1 MRMAAL
7 VRLVQRNVLRKVA
20 LSHGRWTTAA
30 FISLTLRR
38 EQSTGVTPL
47 MRSVLVLKNSPRSLQ
62 NFREAQADVYNLD
75 LEDGVPEG
83 EKESALKLYSET
95 LKSGVFRGPHS
106 LYVRVSDPRN
116 SATLQKEVGEL
127 CHPDVTGFILPK
139 VTSADEVSRAAEVLT
154 EMERAN
160 NMAHGHLKIIPVIE
174 CLDGYKNAF
183 DIAKASRRISALA
196 AGKGDFAAC
205 FLVPPG
211 SPIAERLGLRVLQA
225 AKAAGVNA
233 IETPSQGDFDN
244 FARIERDANRGKALG
259 FDGMILLHPK
269 LVPFANQLYSPSRR
283 EVDWAEHV
291 TAGARVYQPSAQEPR
306 RFIGP
311 PMRPGALQIL
321 QRHSQIQ
328 ALKSSTSQDGN
339 ENEGDLHTVT
349 PLQRTGGL
357 TKTTAGGGWTH
368 GMVPVTLDS
377 SWRAAW
383 SSAFLNAKRLNSC
396 NLAAQEIGLPGVQPP
411 FHLLAML
418 VTGLAISKSSEAG
431 HLHLGIYNMAQ
442 LRPVTDGDSVR
453 ALFSTNSV
461 EEAGRS
467 GRFTLVSH
475 THVLVN
481 QHEETVFRLTR
492 KGLYPKSVTDQLQV
506 SKEGKDQN
514 ATQSELR
521 DKIIRNV
528 SAKENMNIT
537 ASMPL
542 TPNELYVHR
551 LVKAFSPTETK
562 GISNLMRATHPHIF
576 NTKKF
581 CMDDI
586 LVPGPMALA
595 ATVHNVADDFGD
607 VLYETVVEAT
617 NPNRVN
623 QEDVIGS
630 VSFILDVQRLPQ
642 NSDLEEVTVRT
653 LGIKNL
659 DMDELLDRNI
669 PVQLFTGNNMESA
682 KIEKICE
689 QRFPLLC
696 RRIAVQALWKF
707 LRLRPS

>member
-1 MRMAAL
+1 MRMAVL

-418 VTGLAISKSSEAG
+418 VTGLAISKQKAAGYDLWIYFSLIQRDKKIDVPDANVSEGVKEVAIFIGTLLFAFSCALIKKRLDRPAAMVPAAHPAADTERSDHNYEDCSYDSSHHVMRRADPTAPVLANVRWFKKSSGYDDDSEEPQPPNTTTCAIVHNVPKPLCQDDTPTSGPRPAADAMGSLDSLYDVYDNKDLQNVSTRRVCGVFVASRCVAG
-431 HLHLGIYNMAQ
+431 SLA
-442 LRPVTDGDSVR
+442 P
-453 ALFSTNSV
+453 
-461 EEAGRS
+461 
-467 GRFTLVSH
+467 
-475 THVLVN
+475 
-481 QHEETVFRLTR
+481 
-492 KGLYPKSVTDQLQV
+492 
-506 SKEGKDQN
+506 
-514 ATQSELR
+514 ELR
-521 DKIIRNV
+521 DTGFE
-528 SAKENMNIT
+528 S
-537 ASMPL
+537 
-542 TPNELYVHR
+542 
-551 LVKAFSPTETK
+551 
-562 GISNLMRATHPHIF
+562 G
-576 NTKKF
+576 
-581 CMDDI
+581 
-586 LVPGPMALA
+586 VP
-595 ATVHNVADDFGD
+595 
-607 VLYETVVEAT
+607 
-617 NPNRVN
+617 
-623 QEDVIGS
+623 
-630 VSFILDVQRLPQ
+630 
-642 NSDLEEVTVRT
+642 
-653 LGIKNL
+653 
-659 DMDELLDRNI
+659 
-669 PVQLFTGNNMESA
+669 
-682 KIEKICE
+682 
-689 QRFPLLC
+689 
-696 RRIAVQALWKF
+696 
-707 LRLRPS
+707 

>member
-1 MRMAAL
+1 MRVILTFAL
-7 VRLVQRNVLRKVA
+7 HHR
-20 LSHGRWTTAA
+20 
-30 FISLTLRR
+30 
-38 EQSTGVTPL
+38 
-47 MRSVLVLKNSPRSLQ
+47 
-62 NFREAQADVYNLD
+62 
-75 LEDGVPEG
+75 
-83 EKESALKLYSET
+83 
-95 LKSGVFRGPHS
+95 
-106 LYVRVSDPRN
+106 
-116 SATLQKEVGEL
+116 
-127 CHPDVTGFILPK
+127 
-139 VTSADEVSRAAEVLT
+139 
-154 EMERAN
+154 
-160 NMAHGHLKIIPVIE
+160 
-174 CLDGYKNAF
+174 
-183 DIAKASRRISALA
+183 
-196 AGKGDFAAC
+196 
-205 FLVPPG
+205 
-211 SPIAERLGLRVLQA
+211 
-225 AKAAGVNA
+225 
-233 IETPSQGDFDN
+233 
-244 FARIERDANRGKALG
+244 
-259 FDGMILLHPK
+259 
-269 LVPFANQLYSPSRR
+269 
-283 EVDWAEHV
+283 
-291 TAGARVYQPSAQEPR
+291 
-306 RFIGP
+306 
-311 PMRPGALQIL
+311 
-321 QRHSQIQ
+321 
-328 ALKSSTSQDGN
+328 
-339 ENEGDLHTVT
+339 
-349 PLQRTGGL
+349 
-357 TKTTAGGGWTH
+357 
-368 GMVPVTLDS
+368 
-377 SWRAAW
+377 
-383 SSAFLNAKRLNSC
+383 
-396 NLAAQEIGLPGVQPP
+396 
-411 FHLLAML
+411 
-418 VTGLAISKSSEAG
+418 SSEAG

-453 ALFSTNSV
+453 ALFSTNAV

-669 PVQLFTGNNMESA
+669 PVQLFTGNNMESTN
-682 KIEKICE
+682 IEKGSTYPGSPDTVYRRATERRRVRLAVLGFTAEIGAGSVFGGSGRVGRE
-689 QRFPLLC
+689 SLGARAALGGAPIHGVWTPRVGSTPVSTKLTTLATSDGDASVIYPAFPTELC
-696 RRIAVQALWKF
+696 IGPDRSTQ
-707 LRLRPS
+707 

>member
-1 MRMAAL
+1 MRVILTFAL
-7 VRLVQRNVLRKVA
+7 HHR
-20 LSHGRWTTAA
+20 
-30 FISLTLRR
+30 
-38 EQSTGVTPL
+38 
-47 MRSVLVLKNSPRSLQ
+47 
-62 NFREAQADVYNLD
+62 
-75 LEDGVPEG
+75 
-83 EKESALKLYSET
+83 
-95 LKSGVFRGPHS
+95 
-106 LYVRVSDPRN
+106 
-116 SATLQKEVGEL
+116 
-127 CHPDVTGFILPK
+127 
-139 VTSADEVSRAAEVLT
+139 
-154 EMERAN
+154 
-160 NMAHGHLKIIPVIE
+160 
-174 CLDGYKNAF
+174 
-183 DIAKASRRISALA
+183 
-196 AGKGDFAAC
+196 
-205 FLVPPG
+205 
-211 SPIAERLGLRVLQA
+211 
-225 AKAAGVNA
+225 
-233 IETPSQGDFDN
+233 
-244 FARIERDANRGKALG
+244 
-259 FDGMILLHPK
+259 
-269 LVPFANQLYSPSRR
+269 
-283 EVDWAEHV
+283 
-291 TAGARVYQPSAQEPR
+291 
-306 RFIGP
+306 
-311 PMRPGALQIL
+311 
-321 QRHSQIQ
+321 
-328 ALKSSTSQDGN
+328 
-339 ENEGDLHTVT
+339 
-349 PLQRTGGL
+349 
-357 TKTTAGGGWTH
+357 
-368 GMVPVTLDS
+368 
-377 SWRAAW
+377 
-383 SSAFLNAKRLNSC
+383 
-396 NLAAQEIGLPGVQPP
+396 
-411 FHLLAML
+411 
-418 VTGLAISKSSEAG
+418 SSEAG

-453 ALFSTNSV
+453 ALFSTNAV

-669 PVQLFTGNNMESA
+669 PVQLFTGNNMESTN
-682 KIEKICE
+682 IEKICE
-689 QRFPLLC
+689 QKFPLLC
-696 RRIAVQALWKF
+696 RRIAVQVLWKF
-707 LRLRPS
+707 LRLRPSQ